1 MPNDVVRYPRYR
13 FSPTIISHAVWLDY
27 RFTLSLRDAEN
38 LLAHR
43 GITLSYESI
52 RQWCETFGFAYAQWL
67 RQRAGPVGIGP
78 PPHDELAMPGQQGIR
93 RRAPAPRVAPV
104 PISRWAPRPPRT
116 HGRLAVGDPHRTG
129 AAAGPQAAAAEGCMS
144 RSQRPCGRR
153 QRSVRSRPERVSPP
167 RICKTIGRADQ
178 GNSERRQFRC
188 DSSL

>member
-43 GITLSYESI
+43 GITVSYESI

-78 PPHDELAMPGQQGIR
+78 PPHDELAMPAQQRIR
-93 RRAPAPRVAPV
+93 RRHRPDLTLGRTAPENARAACRRRSSSDRRSRRAPSCRRRRLHEPKSDSTLSPPA
-104 PISRWAPRPPRT
+104 RPQP
-116 HGRLAVGDPHRTG
+116 
-129 AAAGPQAAAAEGCMS
+129 
-144 RSQRPCGRR
+144 
-153 QRSVRSRPERVSPP
+153 VRSRPERVSPP

-178 GNSERRQFRC
+178 GNSERRQVRC